1 MLLEGLQ
8 GKICPVRLGVVCPLV
23 LREGYQG
30 KACLCICSLSP
41 GAPRRTPGEDFV
53 RLSVVCPLVYS
64 VKSARGMPGEGFMC
78 GVVCLMVYFEMG
90 SMGRLVCHVCSLSPG
105 TPRGVPGEGLSVFM

>member
-1 MLLEGLQ
+1 M
-8 GKICPVRLGVVCPLV
+8 CGVVCLMVYFEMGSMGRLV
-23 LREGYQG
+23 
-30 KACLCICSLSP
+30 CHVCSLSP
-41 GAPRRTPGEDFV
+41 GT
-53 RLSVVCPLVYS
+53 L
-64 VKSARGMPGEGFMC
+64 RGVPGEGFMC